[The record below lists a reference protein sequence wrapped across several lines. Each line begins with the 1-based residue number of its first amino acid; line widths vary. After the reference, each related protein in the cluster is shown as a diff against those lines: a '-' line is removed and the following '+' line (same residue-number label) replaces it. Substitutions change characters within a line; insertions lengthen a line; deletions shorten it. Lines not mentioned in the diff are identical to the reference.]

1 MDAGFEVW
9 MMRHGQQAMRKLWKL
24 ANAEDAS
31 AAQRERLLTFFAEM
45 ALGKARTM
53 DATPKGEDEKQP
65 RGVIILPAV
74 MMPEGDRDAAGYAE
88 I

>member
-1 MDAGFEVW
+1 MAAGFEIW
-9 MMRHGQQAMRKLWKL
+9 LMRHGQQAMRKLWKL
-24 ANAEDAS
+24 ANAEDTS

-53 DATPKGEDEKQP
+53 DATPKGEDEKQ
-65 RGVIILPAV
+65 RSGVIILPAV
-74 MMPEGDRDAAGYAE
+74 MVPEEDHDAAGYAE